1 MITKPGPIT
10 YRTTASPP
18 RQNIAADEM
27 PGRERK
33 LNVTAPVVAV
43 AMILVGAI
51 EGYASGE
58 WFYAKA
64 LWELGLIGAGFPV
77 VFRTVRGILRGHF
90 AADVVAS
97 LSIVTAAII
106 GQPFA
111 GLIIVLMQTGGEALE
126 KFAERRASAAV
137 SELEK
142 RAPRIAH
149 LFDPTRGLIDVPVDR
164 IEPGDN
170 FLVRPGE
177 LIPCDGTV
185 VGGISEIDVSQ
196 LTGEAIP
203 VAAVAGA
210 PVMSG
215 SLNAHGVISIKATAR
230 AAESQYSRIV
240 DLVRSAQ
247 ASKAPLQRLADRY
260 AVWFTPLTL
269 FLCGLAYAFTGS
281 WLIVLAVL
289 VVATPCPLI
298 LATPVAI
305 IGGINR
311 AARRKIIMRHG
322 AALEYLS
329 DASIAVFDKTGTLTI
344 GKPSVRNV
352 HALPGFS
359 ERTVLTYAGA
369 VEQGSSHLLARVVV
383 DEAERRFGPL
393 PEASQHRE
401 SPGQGLVGLVSNT
414 DVVVGSRAFVATKA
428 TVSLDD
434 FVSLERSEAGLKAYV
449 LLDGKPAGII
459 EYEDAL
465 RAELPELLTSLQK
478 FGISRR
484 VLLSGDRTENARA
497 VGRLAGM
504 DQIYGELLPA
514 DKAALVSRYRAAGDV
529 VMMVGDGT
537 NDAPALTAADVGIAL
552 AGHGGGVTSEAA
564 DIVILVD
571 DLGKVGEA
579 LAISRRTMRIARQ
592 SIAAGLLFSAIAML
606 FAAFG
611 YIPPTAGAL
620 LQEAIDVAVILN
632 ALRASWG
639 TAHDARSTG
648 TGRNNV

>member
-1 MITKPGPIT
+1 MTTNSGLA
-10 YRTTASPP
+10 YARTTAPFNRPTVTGTPVPRESPDMDLTVP
-18 RQNIAADEM
+18 VIAIAM
-27 PGRERK
+27 LIVG
-33 LNVTAPVVAV
+33 AV
-43 AMILVGAI
+43 EGYFVGQGQYAKVIWEIGLVGA
-51 EGYASGE
+51 
-58 WFYAKA
+58 
-64 LWELGLIGAGFPV
+64 GLPV
-77 VFRTVRGILRGHF
+77 VLRTIRGIFRGAF
-90 AADVVAS
+90 ATDVIAS

-106 GQPFA
+106 YQPLA
-111 GLIIVLMQTGGEALE
+111 GLVIVLMQTGGEALE

-149 LFDPTRGLIDVPVDR
+149 LLTSTRGLVDAPVDQVQ
-164 IEPGDN
+164 PGDT

-185 VGGISEIDVSQ
+185 LSGISEIDVSQ

-203 VAAVAGA
+203 VPAVAGA
-210 PVMSG
+210 AVMSG
-215 SLNAHGVISIKATAR
+215 SLNAHGVLSIRATAR

-240 DLVRSAQ
+240 ELVRSAQ

-260 AVWFTPLTL
+260 AIWFTPLTL
-269 FLCGLAYAFTGS
+269 FLCALAYAFSQS

-344 GKPSVRNV
+344 GKPSVGTV
-352 HALPGFS
+352 TTLPGFS
-359 ERTVLTYAGA
+359 EREVLTYAGA
-369 VEQGSSHLLARVVV
+369 VEFGSSHLLARVLV
-383 DEAERRFGPL
+383 DEAVRRFGSL
-393 PEASQHRE
+393 PEATQHRE
-401 SPGQGLVGLVSNT
+401 SPGQGLVGQVNDT

-428 TVSLDD
+428 TVSLDHFAPYETSD
-434 FVSLERSEAGLKAYV
+434 AGLRAYV

-465 RAELPELLTSLQK
+465 RSELPALLKKLQD
-478 FGISRR
+478 FGITRR
-484 VLLSGDRTENARA
+484 VLLSGDRLANARA
-497 VGRLAGM
+497 VGEQAGM

-514 DKAALVSRYRAAGDV
+514 DKAAIVSRYRAAGDV

-537 NDAPALTAADVGIAL
+537 NDAPALTAADVGVAL

-564 DIVILVD
+564 DVVVLVD
-571 DLGKVGEA
+571 DLAKVGEA
-579 LAISRRTMRIARQ
+579 VAISRRSMRIARQ
-592 SIAAGLLFSAIAML
+592 SIVTGLALSAIAMM

-620 LQEAIDVAVILN
+620 LQEGIDVAVIFN

-639 TAHDARSTG
+639 P
-648 TGRNNV
+648 